1 MRWGRPLVVVP
12 GLLAAV
18 LISGCG
24 GGAAA
29 GGNDPVGV
37 AQAYIDAAKGNPTAA
52 QQYLETESTE
62 KLTGE
67 TSLTRFLAANK
78 SATLKIATISWTPPD
93 GTAALP
99 SKSECLIGQPA
110 PAQICIVTVAADGGK
125 AGPVWFHVVLEKRYT
140 PTWLIINVD
149 MVEKAPDNLLPSGN
163 QAHKA

>member
-1 MRWGRPLVVVP
+1 MRWDRALAVLP

-37 AQAYIDAAKGNPTAA
+37 AQAYIDAAKSNPAAA

-78 SATLKIATISWTPPD
+78 SATLKIVTISWTPPD
-93 GTAALP
+93 GTSAVASL
-99 SKSECLIGQPA
+99 SECLIGQPA
-110 PAQICIVTVAADGGK
+110 PSQICIVTVAADGGK
-125 AGPVWFHVVLEKRYT
+125 
-140 PTWLIINVD
+140 
-149 MVEKAPDNLLPSGN
+149 PSP
-163 QAHKA
+163 A